1 MAKLDFDGLSYF
13 WSKGKTYISNL
24 LKGKADSSHTHD
36 DRYYL
41 SLIHIYNDFSVEY
54 KRNGRILTGYKAEIL
69 PRICD
74 IYLSARDDDVLT
86 ENQKPLAIASED
98 VYKRQFL

>member
-36 DRYYL
+36 DRYYTESEIDIKLNSSGCFGNWIDFYYSTSYLKKWLVRYFTSL
-41 SLIHIYNDFSVEY
+41 SSIMKMRCY
-54 KRNGRILTGYKAEIL
+54 KTLLILTYIF
-69 PRICD
+69 
-74 IYLSARDDDVLT
+74 T
-86 ENQKPLAIASED
+86 
-98 VYKRQFL
+98 